1 MRDLMKQKQ
10 NAILN
15 VRDKFII
22 IFNNLILLLL
32 INLEFQI
39 LTFQLIGINWHLIS
53 NRQSIEEL

>member
-32 INLEFQI
+32 INLAFQI